1 MYRFVFTNKALSF
14 QTATVIEPGLSN
26 FHKMVVAIMKMH
38 FPKMKPRV
46 IRYSIYKTF
55 NNIAFVNSLR
65 KELTRE
71 KSSCIL
77 RNLYKTS

>member
-46 IRYSIYKTF
+46 IRYSIYK
-55 NNIAFVNSLR
+55 
-65 KELTRE
+65 
-71 KSSCIL
+71 
-77 RNLYKTS
+77 NL